1 MSEVITEAP
10 RVAAPV
16 SVSVVLC
23 CYTMER
29 WRHIVAATESLRAQ
43 SLPPAEILLVVDHCP
58 ALLERAIRELP
69 DVRVLDNDG
78 PPGLSSA
85 RNAGVDASSG
95 DVVAFLD
102 DDAVAEPEWL
112 ASLAPEYA
120 EPCVLGVGGQ
130 VSPLWESRR
139 PAWFPPEFD
148 WVVGCSHA
156 GMPSGAAVVRNLI
169 GANMSFRRDV
179 LATVGG
185 FRADLGRVGS
195 HPAGCEETEL
205 CIRAAAQFPGGVLY
219 YQPEATVHH
228 HVPEARATWR
238 YFRARCYAEGLSK
251 AAVSRVTGAQR
262 ALSSERAYVSRVLPR
277 GLAKAAASINPARGL
292 ALVTGLSATVTG
304 YAVGSFAR
312 RHQDAAGARD
322 RLLRAA
328 ATATPLVLAMVLW
341 LLSLRSVD
349 LAAMTDLGLVSVLP
363 AGYWAGL
370 ALLVVTIP
378 VLIHRDRTPTAL
390 LVAYLAALVLMLH
403 GTPAALYES
412 LRYGWAWKHEGVV
425 DYIVRN
431 HSVAPQIGGPFN
443 AYQAWPGFFALN
455 AVLVEAAGLPSALSY
470 AAWGPPL
477 FELAALFPLWLL
489 FSTLSRD
496 RRQVWL
502 AVLIFYLGN
511 WVGQDYFSPQAF
523 AYLLYLVILG
533 ACLRWLPVSHPHARL
548 GRWRRWLG
556 PDLRTAEAISPVQR
570 RAVLA
575 VVALLM
581 LAVVSSHQLTP
592 FMLLSAL
599 CLLVLG
605 RHIGPAWL
613 PVVLAVLTAA
623 WMVTMGRTF
632 LNQNLYWIV
641 ESFGR
646 PGANAQAGLVDLSR
660 TSVDQRLVSYA
671 DRGLTAGLGVLAGVG
686 WLRLRRAR
694 APRRGA
700 ALLAVSTLPLLAANN
715 YGGEMIFRVY
725 LFALP
730 FLALLTAGIFYPR
743 ASRGWLGAAV
753 PATLALVLAA
763 PFCLAYYGKERANY
777 FSPQEVAA
785 SEWLYS
791 HAPAGSLLIGADAQ
805 QPWGFTHYEDYYYK
819 FLEEL
824 PTPQR
829 AALTTSPMVEIN
841 RDTQNIPGPTYVV
854 LNRSQT
860 IYARYTGVLPAAA
873 ITALTTALHR
883 DPSFRV
889 VYHNPDAIIFERPK
903 EHREPSR

>member
-1 MSEVITEAP
+1 MSEVATEAP
-10 RVAAPV
+10 RVEAPV

-43 SLPPAEILLVVDHCP
+43 SLPPTEILLVVDHCP
-58 ALLERAIRELP
+58 ALRERAVRELP
-69 DVRVLDNDG
+69 GVRVLDNDG

-85 RNAGVDASSG
+85 RNVGVEASSG

-112 ASLAPEYA
+112 GRLASEYA
-120 EPCVLGVGGQ
+120 DPCVLGVGGHI
-130 VSPLWESRR
+130 SPLWESRR
-139 PAWFPPEFD
+139 PSWFPPEFD

-156 GMPSGAAVVRNLI
+156 GMPSGAAEVRNLI

-179 LATVGG
+179 LSTVGG

-205 CIRAAAQFPGGVLY
+205 CIRAAARFPGGVLC
-219 YQPEATVHH
+219 YQPQATVHH
-228 HVPEARATWR
+228 HVPESRATWR

-251 AAVSRVTGAQR
+251 AAVSRVTGAER

-277 GLAKAAASINPARGL
+277 GLAKAAASINPGRAA
-292 ALVTGLSATVTG
+292 ALVTGLSATAMG
-304 YAVGSFAR
+304 YAVGTLAR
-312 RHQDAAGARD
+312 RHQDAAEARGH
-322 RLLRAA
+322 LLRTA
-328 ATATPLVLAMVLW
+328 ATTAPLVLAMALW

-390 LVAYLAALVLMLH
+390 LVAYLVALILMFH
-403 GTPAALYES
+403 ATPSALYES
-412 LRYGWAWKHEGVV
+412 LRYSWAWKHVGVV
-425 DYIVRN
+425 DYIVRH
-431 HSVAPQIGGPFN
+431 HSVDPQGGGVFN
-443 AYQAWPGFFALN
+443 VYQAWPGFFAVN
-455 AVLVEAAGLPSALSY
+455 AVLVKAAGLSSALSY
-470 AAWGPPL
+470 AAWSPPL
-477 FELAALFPLWLL
+477 FELAALFPLRLL
-489 FSTLSRD
+489 FSTLSSD

-502 AVLIFYLGN
+502 AVLVFYLGN

-533 ACLRWLPVSHPHARL
+533 ACLRWLPPSRPQARM

-556 PDLRTAEAISPVQR
+556 LDLQTAGTISPVQR

-575 VVALLM
+575 MVGLLM

-592 FMLLSAL
+592 FMLLSTL

-613 PVVLAVLTAA
+613 PVMLAALTAA

-632 LNQNLYWIV
+632 LEANFYWLA
-641 ESFGR
+641 ESIGH
-646 PGANAQAGLVDLSR
+646 PGANAEAGLVDLSR
-660 TSVDQRLVSYA
+660 TSIDQRLVYYA
-671 DRGLTAGLGVLAGVG
+671 KGGLSAGLVVLAGVG

-700 ALLAVSTLPLLAANN
+700 ALLAVSTLPLLAANS
-715 YGGEMIFRVY
+715 YGGEITYRVY

-730 FLALLTAGIFYPR
+730 FLALLTAGIFYPS
-743 ASRGWLGAAV
+743 ASRSWFGAAV
-753 PATLALVLAA
+753 PATLALALAA
-763 PFCLAYYGKERANY
+763 PLCLAYYGKERANY

-791 HAPAGSLLIGADAQ
+791 HAPGGSLLISAEWNL
-805 QPWGFTHYEDYYYK
+805 PWGFTHYEDYYYTS
-819 FLEEL
+819 LEGL
-824 PTPQR
+824 PTPDR
-829 AALTTSPMVEIN
+829 AALTTSPMVEISRAMVN
-841 RDTQNIPGPTYVV
+841 QPGPTYVI
-854 LNRSQT
+854 LTRSQ
-860 IYARYTGVLPAAA
+860 IVYARYTGVLPTAG
-873 ITALTTALHR
+873 ITALTTALQR

-889 VYHNPDAIIFERPK
+889 VYHNPDAIIFEQPHK
-903 EHREPSR
+903 HAEPSR